1 MTPPAAA
8 PWRSLFLSSLEKS
21 KASSF
26 SLASIA
32 HTSSNKAVPR
42 SRTLQFRGFWPLP
55 ASTLHPSGID
65 ALKDQNIGLNPDVY
79 ESDLLSVTTDVRMK
93 KMGQLHD
100 SEDAVEGVFWF
111 EEVSAQWRVRGRA
124 IAIGDPEGDSN
135 KEEKASREIVQK
147 AMRKKSDGE
156 GDSKDWDLERQVAT
170 YFANHSPV
178 MRGTF
183 KNPPPGTPRSE
194 KPSDSQLK
202 LNQKVEDLKDPVA
215 RANFRILLIAPQ
227 EMERLDFSNPD
238 DVRRTNWVLED
249 EEQGKWKETEL
260 WP

>member
-26 SLASIA
+26 SLSSIA
-32 HTSSNKAVPR
+32 HTTTQKAVPR

-55 ASTLHPSGID
+55 ASSLHHSGFD
-65 ALKDQNIGLNPDVY
+65 ALKDQKIGVNPDIY

-93 KMGQLHD
+93 KIGQLQESD
-100 SEDAVEGVFWF
+100 DVVEGVFWF

-124 IAIGDPEGDSN
+124 IAIGDPEGDGN
-135 KEEKASREIVQK
+135 KEEKESREIVK
-147 AMRKKSDGE
+147 RAMRVKKDGE
-156 GDSKDWDLERQVAT
+156 GDQKDWDLERQVSI

-194 KPSDSQLK
+194 QPSDPQLK

-215 RANFRILLIAPQ
+215 RKNFRVLLIAPE

-238 DVRRTNWVLED
+238 DVRRTNWTLVDGEAG
-249 EEQGKWKETEL
+249 EWKETEL